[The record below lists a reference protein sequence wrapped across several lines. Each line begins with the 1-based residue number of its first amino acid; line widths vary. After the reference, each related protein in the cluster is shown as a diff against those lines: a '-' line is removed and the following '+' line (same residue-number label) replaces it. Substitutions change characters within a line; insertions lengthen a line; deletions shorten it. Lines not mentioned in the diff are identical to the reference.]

1 MKKNLK
7 RKVKRPSP
15 KTQTPQSNLALGKYT
30 LIQKLS
36 KTSSINKI
44 NEKKPPMKKPHGL
57 NHRALFIYT
66 ATTYSPTNLWQ
77 YHQR

>member
-1 MKKNLK
+1 MRPHEGEPKE
-7 RKVKRPSP
+7 KVLP
-15 KTQTPQSNLALGKYT
+15 PQSNLALGKYT

-44 NEKKPPMKKPHGL
+44 NEKKPTMKKPHGL
-57 NHRALFIYT
+57 HHRALFIYT